1 MGQRLRE
8 LVNGFQ
14 IFGLVILSWFVRDET
29 SCRWLDQGSVRRQN
43 ENNIVNMF
51 HAKRAFPSSCRTVD
65 GSDQWR
71 PQGQILNVTN
81 AKKYEV

>member
-14 IFGLVILSWFVRDET
+14 IFGIVILSWFVRD